1 MPLSEDAR
9 GLIPPRTRAHYLL
22 DVMGPSDTT
31 QAIRGH

>member
-1 MPLSEDAR
+1 MR
-9 GLIPPRTRAHYLL
+9 VGLFPPRTRAHYLL